1 MALPLHPGSA
11 APVSSRLRLPCV
23 GTKTIIPTLPWRSQ
37 RSNGGPNSIF
47 EGHKTKE
54 FSNALQL
61 HSIISILSW
70 YLWYHLDTIPL
81 QYNIV
86 IYLIFC
92 EFLIWFFSANKKSE
106 RTDQLRISGGWPECC
121 LAISKYSSAS
131 GFLHGTFFENRLT
144 FFQNEKKGAS
154 IGIWKQNSW
163 FILRFISGYYLSL
176 SASIIWFIYMFI
188 YVSLVISGST
198 IWFNDL
204 VETNRPNY
212 RVRASSKSP
221 GSLYQLLA
229 QARFNKSRLPWTMEH
244 LNLVPYGSKYLLR
257 KCLGYNLL

>member
-106 RTDQLRISGGWPECC
+106 RTDQLRISGGWPDAVWRFPST
-121 LAISKYSSAS
+121 LRRPDSS
-131 GFLHGTFFENRLT
+131 T
-144 FFQNEKKGAS
+144 
-154 IGIWKQNSW
+154 
-163 FILRFISGYYLSL
+163 
-176 SASIIWFIYMFI
+176 
-188 YVSLVISGST
+188 
-198 IWFNDL
+198 
-204 VETNRPNY
+204 
-212 RVRASSKSP
+212 
-221 GSLYQLLA
+221 
-229 QARFNKSRLPWTMEH
+229 ARFSRTGWRFFKTRKKARPLAFGNKTAGLF
-244 LNLVPYGSKYLLR
+244 
-257 KCLGYNLL
+257 

>member
-1 MALPLHPGSA
+1 MISL
-11 APVSSRLRLPCV
+11 VSSRYYPSTIQHSYILDLLWILNMVLFYQQKIGTHGSTPHLR
-23 GTKTIIPTLPWRSQ
+23 GMTR
-37 RSNGGPNSIF
+37 
-47 EGHKTKE
+47 
-54 FSNALQL
+54 
-61 HSIISILSW
+61 
-70 YLWYHLDTIPL
+70 
-81 QYNIV
+81 
-86 IYLIFC
+86 
-92 EFLIWFFSANKKSE
+92 
-106 RTDQLRISGGWPECC
+106 CC